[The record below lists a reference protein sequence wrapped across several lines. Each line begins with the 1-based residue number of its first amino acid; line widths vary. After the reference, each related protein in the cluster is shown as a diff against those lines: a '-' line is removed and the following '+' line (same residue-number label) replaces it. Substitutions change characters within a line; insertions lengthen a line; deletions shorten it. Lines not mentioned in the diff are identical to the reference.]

1 MTQYIAFLRGINVG
15 GHNII
20 KMKEFKLLLLNLG
33 LEKVNTYIQSGN
45 VVFQSD
51 KNAEQLQLIIER
63 EINDVYGYSVT
74 VMIRTASEFA
84 EIINNCPYPV
94 DSLAEGESVHL
105 ALWEK
110 EPAEERIKQL
120 LDFKRETEE
129 CCLTGKEVYLYLR
142 LGVQDSKLAVYLQKL
157 GGSVTMRNWKTIK
170 KLENMVNA
178 MSK

>member
-74 VMIRTASEFA
+74 VMIRTASEFSD
-84 EIINNCPYPV
+84 IINNCPYPV
-94 DSLAEGESVHL
+94 DSLAEGESVYL
-105 ALWEK
+105 ALLEK
-110 EPAEERIKQL
+110 ESAEERITRILQ
-120 LDFKRETEE
+120 FKSETEE

-142 LGVQDSKLAVYLQKL
+142 IGVQKSKLAAYLQKL
-157 GGSVTMRNWKTIK
+157 GVSVTMRNWKTIK

-178 MSK
+178 MNK